1 MLVFINVQVK
11 LKIALII
18 RKTKKLV
25 FPQFYQ
31 CYSVTF
37 DQIIHGDRG
46 DFSHVAFQNKPN
58 SASWNCVHLWKT
70 YP

>member
-1 MLVFINVQVK
+1 MLVFINVKVK

-25 FPQFYQ
+25 FTQFFYQ

-58 SASWNCVHLWKT
+58 SAS
-70 YP
+70 

>member
-25 FPQFYQ
+25 FTQFFYQ

-37 DQIIHGDRG
+37 DQIIHGDRD

-58 SASWNCVHLWKT
+58 SAS
-70 YP
+70 